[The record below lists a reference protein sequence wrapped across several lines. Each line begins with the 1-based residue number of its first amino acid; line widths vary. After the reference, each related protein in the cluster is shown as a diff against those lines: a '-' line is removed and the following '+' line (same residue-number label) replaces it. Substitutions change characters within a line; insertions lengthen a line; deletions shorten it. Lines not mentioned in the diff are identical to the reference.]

1 MFVFVFALFLFF
13 WRWHMF
19 FRWHWN
25 EINRNHGRKR
35 KRARTVDQWL
45 HSLEHCRAACTS
57 AALRELHYGVRCV
70 ASCTTAVF
78 VAQHL
83 SAYAPTEA
91 TSSSARNNMKS
102 SLKARVC
109 HLIFIVW
116 TSPLVR
122 IKLATVRWRLFDVFN
137 KGCAYAFQG
146 DRFSRR
152 DAYVCSYFFVM
163 RRTHEEKV
171 RDPLQLAKQQRCFRF
186 MACETV

>member
-1 MFVFVFALFLFF
+1 MQYSSRFSRVIRAMRAKNEKREFSCFESNVEMFVFVFALFLFF

-78 VAQHL
+78 VAQPF

-91 TSSSARNNMKS
+91 ISSSALFLVPFSIFFSECLCDAS
-102 SLKARVC
+102 SG
-109 HLIFIVW
+109 F
-116 TSPLVR
+116 SFFSS
-122 IKLATVRWRLFDVFN
+122 RWRLFVVSSQTID
-137 KGCAYAFQG
+137 
-146 DRFSRR
+146 
-152 DAYVCSYFFVM
+152 
-163 RRTHEEKV
+163 E
-171 RDPLQLAKQQRCFRF
+171 
-186 MACETV
+186 